1 MTPSKEVIDAAEEY
15 EAKADDAH
23 IGCGS
28 NSGCCYSTRRI
39 EDAFIAGDT
48 SGYSRAMER
57 IEKLE
62 SACVEIRS
70 QMKRNDLDTLKV
82 YGHLFKMLDQAL
94 KGT

>member
-1 MTPSKEVIDAAEEY
+1 MNPSKEVIDAAERYVHELRVGDGRY
-15 EAKADDAH
+15 NEMKK
-23 IGCGS
+23 S
-28 NSGCCYSTRRI
+28 
-39 EDAFIAGDT
+39 FIAGDAN
-48 SGYSRAMER
+48 GYSRAMER
-57 IEKLE
+57 IAALE